1 MTITVFTIS
10 HDKVDR
16 QAVEGRGNNRY
27 AGPTTGGRRLTVDT
41 LALSVYP
48 QRICWWLNIMIL
60 THQHIH

>member
-48 QRICWWLNIMIL
+48 
-60 THQHIH
+60 